1 MVSTPAPSRSDATR
15 RSLRMRSVFFL
26 TVFCT
31 FSTGFNLFGG
41 RRGACRTV
49 TMSSTPNQ
57 YDESKWAPQRLS
69 AALQHLRAYTLDQA
83 AGTMQRQLSS
93 WTQALQ
99 RFRIEPSSTDEEVH
113 SAPATW
119 DEPDATLPDPRR
131 EEDIRE
137 MRLAAS
143 VLRSQKLRCARPNS
157 AAIMMNSSRAFSN
170 FIQQLKH
177 ATGWSSRRVGCRSRA
192 SFGLPS
198 S

>member
-1 MVSTPAPSRSDATR
+1 MWRA
-15 RSLRMRSVFFL
+15 VFFL
-26 TVFCT
+26 MAFCT
-31 FSTGFNLFGG
+31 FSTGFNLFGA
-41 RRGACRTV
+41 RRGACRAV

-83 AGTMQRQLSS
+83 AGTMQLQLSS

-99 RFRIEPSSTDEEVH
+99 RFRIESSSTDEEVH

-119 DEPDATLPDPRR
+119 DEPDAALPDPRTA
-131 EEDIRE
+131 EDIRE
-137 MRLAAS
+137 MRIAAAVAHVEMHAAQLGS
-143 VLRSQKLRCARPNS
+143 DYDEFVQISLEFLSETKTRDRLVFKAR
-157 AAIMMNSSRAFSN
+157 
-170 FIQQLKH
+170 QLE
-177 ATGWSSRRVGCRSRA
+177 RA